1 MKYFVNMLL
10 LCKEFNKTTNMI
22 TAEQLKNY
30 YPFNKMDER
39 FLPLLV
45 KQFKV
50 KVFVKGDNIFIDDD
64 NKIDAKYI
72 IDGAVNITYPSGRE
86 KLLKST
92 SLQSYYPVGEV
103 NTRKKLKSEVTSK
116 TASVIMLN
124 NIFIDHFTV
133 WDNLFKETPKD
144 SPLRGHD
151 SYQWVVGLLFSK
163 AVQMLPRGHV
173 DQIFKNLEPVYVNC
187 GDEIITEGDAGD
199 YCYVI
204 VKGEAGVYKCIAE
217 GEEQVAKL
225 ETGALFG
232 ENALVSN
239 EPRTASV
246 RMLSN
251 GILMKMRGEKFSSLL
266 KSHVVRWLTAD
277 ATYEMMLED
286 AVLVDVREQDE
297 FDNMSF
303 ADSIHIPLGE
313 LRDECTNKLDIK
325 RPVITCS
332 STGLRCA
339 SAAFLLATLG
349 YDVYSMQGGVMG
361 LLKLVERQ
369 QED

>member
-1 MKYFVNMLL
+1 
-10 LCKEFNKTTNMI
+10 MI

-45 KQFKV
+45 KQFEV
-50 KVFVKGDNIFIDDD
+50 HEFVKGDDIFQHDD

-86 KLLKST
+86 KLLKS
-92 SLQSYYPVGEV
+92 SSMQSYYPVGEV
-103 NTRKKLKSEVTSK
+103 NTRKILHSSVTSK
-116 TASVIMLN
+116 TAKVMMLN

-133 WDNLFKETPKD
+133 WDNLFGETPQD

-151 SYQWVVGLLFSK
+151 SYQWVVGLLMSK

-173 DQIFKNLEPVYVNC
+173 DQIFKNLEPLYVNAN
-187 GDEIITEGDAGD
+187 DEIITEGDAGD

-217 GEEQVAKL
+217 GEKQVATL
-225 ETGALFG
+225 QTGAMFG
-232 ENALVSN
+232 ENALVSK

-251 GILMKMRGEKFSSLL
+251 GILMRMIGEKFSSLL

-277 ATYEMMLED
+277 ATYEMMLEG
-286 AVLVDVREQDE
+286 AVLLDVREIDE
-297 FDNMSF
+297 FENMGF
-303 ADSIHIPLGE
+303 ADSVHIPLGQ
-313 LRDECTNKLDIK
+313 LRDECEQKLDK
-325 RPVITCS
+325 DVPVITCS

-349 YDVYSMQGGVMG
+349 YDVYSMQGGVMS
-361 LLKLVERQ
+361 LLKLVES
-369 QED
+369 QEG